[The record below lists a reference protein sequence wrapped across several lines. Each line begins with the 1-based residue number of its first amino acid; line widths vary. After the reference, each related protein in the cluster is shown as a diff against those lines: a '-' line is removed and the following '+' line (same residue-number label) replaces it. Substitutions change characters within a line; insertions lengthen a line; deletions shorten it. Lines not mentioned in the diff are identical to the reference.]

1 MKHTIESNMQ
11 AEFIKCI
18 QSFKIAGDRINNCA
32 VDLCVADI
40 SILGYKHWMG
50 LPPKGVAEIFY
61 HNSSKACSEFVD
73 QVKARQAGQNLL
85 QSVPG
90 VVQEQLDVLEEA
102 KNLAL
107 ASSEVFKVFI
117 KYLSIREDFLSVW
130 HYRQKNNVFKKI

>member
-1 MKHTIESNMQ
+1 MQRSNLSKSL
-11 AEFIKCI
+11 AT
-18 QSFKIAGDRINNCA
+18 ACA

-40 SILGYKHWMG
+40 SILGVLSLRK
-50 LPPKGVAEIFY
+50 VFEIPTI
-61 HNSSKACSEFVD
+61 HTRHAVNL
-73 QVKARQAGQNLL
+73 QVNQAGQNLL

-130 HYRQKNNVFKKI
+130 HYRQKNNVFKRI

>member
-1 MKHTIESNMQ
+1 MRHTVESTMQ
-11 AEFIKCI
+11 AEFIKSV

-40 SILGYKHWMG
+40 YILGYEFWMG
-50 LPPKGVAEIFY
+50 LTPTGVAKIFH
-61 HNSSKACSEFVD
+61 HNSFKACGEFVD
-73 QVKARQAGQNLL
+73 QVNARQAGQKLL

-117 KYLSIREDFLSVW
+117 QYLLIREEFLSVW
-130 HYRQKNNVFKKI
+130 HHRQAARK